1 MTDSPVTD
9 FSIDVFRSWR
19 EETQLHLP
27 LFQPVKVRG
36 FTETS
41 HRYACSSSSRS
52 VSAMT
57 RMSVFHWLNAGTSMG
72 STP

>member
-9 FSIDVFRSWR
+9 FSIDVCRSWR

-27 LFQPVKVRG
+27 LFEPVKVRA

-41 HRYACSSSSRS
+41 HRYA
-52 VSAMT
+52 
-57 RMSVFHWLNAGTSMG
+57 
-72 STP
+72 